1 MKMEMP
7 NLIVPALVLCV
18 GVLITGCSAP
28 EAPIAEVK
36 PHQMEAHG
44 QMRVDNYYW
53 LRDRENP
60 EVIAYLEAENS
71 YLAAGMKHTEKL
83 QDEIFEEIKGR
94 IKKDDSS
101 VPYLEAGDYRYTRFE
116 EGKEYRIHCR
126 RRGGLDA
133 PEEILL
139 DENELATDEGFFSL
153 RSLRISSDKKL
164 LAFGVDRVGRRFYT
178 LHFKDL
184 ASGELLPD
192 VIPDVSANLVW
203 AADNR
208 TVFYARKDPDTLR
221 PYQILR
227 HVLGTDPADDVLV
240 YEEQDETFACWLSKS
255 KSRDY
260 LFINSDQTLSSEVR
274 YLAATDPTGEF
285 RVILPREEK
294 HEYSV
299 EHLAGRFYIRTNWEA
314 ENFRLMATPV
324 MNTEKRNWREVV
336 GHREDTLLV
345 SFELFSDYLVLTER
359 FEGLDRLRVSPWS
372 GEGEHYIEFSEP
384 AYMAYVSRNLEMDS
398 HTLRYGYT
406 SMTTPSSTFD
416 YDLRSRE
423 QVLLKQDEVLGDY
436 EAADYKVE
444 RLFAEARDGER
455 VPISIVYPKG
465 FPRDGVGPLYLY
477 AYGSYG
483 GSMSATFSAS
493 RLSMLERGFAFAI
506 AHVRGGQEM
515 GRRWYDEGKLLK
527 KWNTFHDFIDCAQF
541 LIDEGYT
548 SSDRLFAMGGSA
560 GGLLTGVVLNE
571 APELFRGVISD
582 VAFVDVVTTMLDES
596 IPLTTGEYDEWGN
609 PNVKEYYDYML
620 SYSPYDQVK
629 AQAYPH
635 MLMTAGLHDSQV
647 QYWEPAKWVAK
658 LRTMKTDDNRLYLK
672 TNMEAGHGGQSGR
685 FRRYRETAL
694 AYAFM
699 LDLLPEA
706 E

>member
-1 MKMEMP
+1 MMM
-7 NLIVPALVLCV
+7 NLRWSAPALCV
-18 GVLITGCSAP
+18 GVLLTGCSAP
-28 EAPIAEVK
+28 EAPIAKVE
-36 PHQMEAHG
+36 PHEMEIHG
-44 QMRVDNYYW
+44 HTRVDNYYW
-53 LRDRENP
+53 MRDRENP
-60 EVIAYLEAENS
+60 EVIAYLEAENDFQ
-71 YLAAGMKHTEKL
+71 AASMKHTDKLQEKL
-83 QDEIFEEIKGR
+83 FEEIKDR

-101 VPYLEAGDYRYTRFE
+101 VPYLDDGDYRYSRFE
-116 EGKEYRIHCR
+116 EGLEYRIHCR

-133 PEEILL
+133 AEEILI
-139 DENELATDEGFFSL
+139 DENELVEGDGYFAL
-153 RSLRISSDKKL
+153 RGLQISSGKNL
-164 LAFGVDRVGRRFYT
+164 LAFGIDRVGRRFYT
-178 LHFKDL
+178 LRFKDL
-184 ASGELLPD
+184 DSGELLPD
-192 VIPDVSANLVW
+192 IIPDVSANLVW

-208 TVFYARKDPDTLR
+208 TVFYMRKDPHTLR

-227 HVLGTDPADDVLV
+227 HVLGTDPAEDVLI
-240 YEEQDETFACWLSKS
+240 YEEEDATFACWVSKS

-260 LFINSDQTLSSEVR
+260 IFINSDQTLSSEVR
-274 YLAATDPTGEF
+274 FLASDDPEGEF
-285 RVILPREEK
+285 RLLLPRESD

-299 EHLAGRFYIRTNWEA
+299 EHLAGRFYIRSNWEA
-314 ENFRLMATPV
+314 ENFRLMETPV
-324 MNTEKRNWREVV
+324 ADTEKRNWREVI

-345 SFELFSDYLVLTER
+345 SFDLFLDHLVLTER
-359 FEGLDRLRVSPWS
+359 FEGLDRLRVIPWS

-384 AYMAYVSRNLEMDS
+384 AYTAYVSRNLEMGS

-406 SMTTPSSTFD
+406 SMTTPNSTFD
-416 YDLRSRE
+416 YDLLSRE
-423 QVLLKQDEVLGDY
+423 QVLLKQDEVLGGYDADGY
-436 EAADYKVE
+436 EVE

-455 VPISIVYPKG
+455 VPISIVYPKD
-465 FPRDGVGPLYLY
+465 FPRDGSGPLYLY

-483 GSMSATFSAS
+483 GSTPATFSAS

-527 KWNTFHDFIDCAQF
+527 KWNTFHDFIDCARF
-541 LIDEGYT
+541 LVEQDYT

-571 APELFRGVISD
+571 TPDLFLGVISD

-609 PNVKEYYDYML
+609 PNDKQYYDYIL

-629 AQAYPH
+629 AQGYPH

-658 LRTMKTDDNRLYLK
+658 LRALKTDQNQLYLK

-685 FRRYRETAL
+685 FRRFRETAL

-699 LDLLPEA
+699 LDLAPA
-706 E
+706 AK